1 MNNKRRL
8 FSTLLCVAALTAGLF
23 VSGCGSDKAGG
34 IGSVV
39 SSVVDGGSDEKAAA
53 KLNTLIDATNR
64 FNGDNATWGQNYADS
79 LAKLKGG
86 FQEGAIGRQPHYD
99 TLKDALEK
107 SKKEGST
114 FKDLDAER
122 DNLLN
127 VLNELVPVYKE
138 LTSYNDS
145 KAYMNDGGAKGKEL
159 AAKYVASVE
168 KFDAAYAKFS
178 DVLTKTNNEQTQ
190 KQVEKLK
197 KEGKKGYAA
206 AMESTLRLTNL
217 VENLEKAPQKAD
229 KAAVEKELSEIDALL
244 KSVNNDRGQVLA
256 DRYNSVVGSVRQV
269 LADSNENNLDE
280 MIQSFNAY
288 IDTYNST
295 NPEQFDGK

>member
-1 MNNKRRL
+1 M
-8 FSTLLCVAALTAGLF
+8 A
-23 VSGCGSDKAGG
+23 
-34 IGSVV
+34 
-39 SSVVDGGSDEKAAA
+39 
-53 KLNTLIDATNR
+53 
-64 FNGDNATWGQNYADS
+64 Q
-79 LAKLKGG
+79 LKGG
-86 FQEGAIGRQPHYD
+86 FQESAITNQPHYD
-99 TLKDALEK
+99 RLQDALEK

-138 LTSYNDS
+138 LTAYNDS

-244 KSVNNDRGQVLA
+244 KSVNNDRGQVLV

>member
-1 MNNKRRL
+1 M
-8 FSTLLCVAALTAGLF
+8 
-23 VSGCGSDKAGG
+23 
-34 IGSVV
+34 
-39 SSVVDGGSDEKAAA
+39 
-53 KLNTLIDATNR
+53 
-64 FNGDNATWGQNYADS
+64 
-79 LAKLKGG
+79 
-86 FQEGAIGRQPHYD
+86 
-99 TLKDALEK
+99 EK

-168 KFDAAYAKFS
+168 KFDAAYTKFS

-229 KAAVEKELSEIDALL
+229 KAAVEKELSESDALL

>member
-1 MNNKRRL
+1 M
-8 FSTLLCVAALTAGLF
+8 
-23 VSGCGSDKAGG
+23 
-34 IGSVV
+34 
-39 SSVVDGGSDEKAAA
+39 
-53 KLNTLIDATNR
+53 
-64 FNGDNATWGQNYADS
+64 
-79 LAKLKGG
+79 
-86 FQEGAIGRQPHYD
+86 
-99 TLKDALEK
+99 EK

-138 LTSYNDS
+138 LTAYNDS

-244 KSVNNDRGQVLA
+244 KSVNNDRGQVLV

>member
-1 MNNKRRL
+1 M
-8 FSTLLCVAALTAGLF
+8 
-23 VSGCGSDKAGG
+23 
-34 IGSVV
+34 
-39 SSVVDGGSDEKAAA
+39 
-53 KLNTLIDATNR
+53 
-64 FNGDNATWGQNYADS
+64 
-79 LAKLKGG
+79 
-86 FQEGAIGRQPHYD
+86 
-99 TLKDALEK
+99 EK

-114 FKDLDAER
+114 FKNLDAER

-168 KFDAAYAKFS
+168 KFDTAYAKFS
-178 DVLTKTNNEQTQ
+178 DVLTKTNDEQTQ
-190 KQVEKLK
+190 KQIEKLK

-229 KAAVEKELSEIDALL
+229 KAAVEKELSEIEALL

>member
-1 MNNKRRL
+1 M
-8 FSTLLCVAALTAGLF
+8 
-23 VSGCGSDKAGG
+23 
-34 IGSVV
+34 
-39 SSVVDGGSDEKAAA
+39 
-53 KLNTLIDATNR
+53 
-64 FNGDNATWGQNYADS
+64 
-79 LAKLKGG
+79 
-86 FQEGAIGRQPHYD
+86 
-99 TLKDALEK
+99 EK

-168 KFDAAYAKFS
+168 KFDTAYAKFS
-178 DVLTKTNNEQTQ
+178 DVLTKTNDEQTQ
-190 KQVEKLK
+190 KQIEKLK

-229 KAAVEKELSEIDALL
+229 KAAVEKELSEIEALL

-295 NPEQFDGK
+295 NPEQFDGKK

>member
-1 MNNKRRL
+1 MNNKRK
-8 FSTLLCVAALTAGLF
+8 FFTTLLCVATLTTGLLI
-23 VSGCGSDKAGG
+23 SGCSVNKVSNLGSA
-34 IGSVV
+34 V
-39 SSVVDGGSDEKAAA
+39 SSVVGDNDEKAAA
-53 KLNTLIDATNR
+53 KLNTLIDATNQ
-64 FNGDNATWGQNYADS
+64 FNSNNAAFAQFQADG
-79 LAKLKGG
+79 LAQLKGG
-86 FQEGAIGRQPHYD
+86 FQEGAITNQPHYD
-99 TLKDALEK
+99 RLQDALEK
-107 SKKEGST
+107 SKKEG
-114 FKDLDAER
+114 LDAER

>member
-1 MNNKRRL
+1 M
-8 FSTLLCVAALTAGLF
+8 AQ
-23 VSGCGSDKAGG
+23 
-34 IGSVV
+34 
-39 SSVVDGGSDEKAAA
+39 
-53 KLNTLIDATNR
+53 LN
-64 FNGDNATWGQNYADS
+64 
-79 LAKLKGG
+79 GG
-86 FQEGAIGRQPHYD
+86 FQEGAITNQPHYD
-99 TLKDALEK
+99 RLQDALEK

-217 VENLEKAPQKAD
+217 VENLERAPQKAD

>member
-1 MNNKRRL
+1 M
-8 FSTLLCVAALTAGLF
+8 
-23 VSGCGSDKAGG
+23 
-34 IGSVV
+34 
-39 SSVVDGGSDEKAAA
+39 
-53 KLNTLIDATNR
+53 
-64 FNGDNATWGQNYADS
+64 
-79 LAKLKGG
+79 
-86 FQEGAIGRQPHYD
+86 
-99 TLKDALEK
+99 EK

-138 LTSYNDS
+138 LTAYNDS

-168 KFDAAYAKFS
+168 KFDAAYTKFS

-244 KSVNNDRGQVLA
+244 KSVNNDRGQVLV

>member
-1 MNNKRRL
+1 M
-8 FSTLLCVAALTAGLF
+8 A
-23 VSGCGSDKAGG
+23 
-34 IGSVV
+34 
-39 SSVVDGGSDEKAAA
+39 
-53 KLNTLIDATNR
+53 
-64 FNGDNATWGQNYADS
+64 Q
-79 LAKLKGG
+79 LKGG
-86 FQEGAIGRQPHYD
+86 FQEGAITNQPHYD
-99 TLKDALEK
+99 RLQDDLEK

-138 LTSYNDS
+138 LNAYNDS
-145 KAYMNDGGAKGKEL
+145 KAYMNDGGAKGKDL

-168 KFDAAYAKFS
+168 KFDTAYAKFS

>member
-1 MNNKRRL
+1 L
-8 FSTLLCVAALTAGLF
+8 AQ
-23 VSGCGSDKAGG
+23 
-34 IGSVV
+34 
-39 SSVVDGGSDEKAAA
+39 
-53 KLNTLIDATNR
+53 LN
-64 FNGDNATWGQNYADS
+64 
-79 LAKLKGG
+79 GG
-86 FQEGAIGRQPHYD
+86 FQEGAITNQPHYD
-99 TLKDALEK
+99 RLQDALEK

-138 LTSYNDS
+138 LTAYNDS

-168 KFDAAYAKFS
+168 KFDAAYTKFS

-244 KSVNNDRGQVLA
+244 KSVNNDRGQVLV

>member
-1 MNNKRRL
+1 M
-8 FSTLLCVAALTAGLF
+8 
-23 VSGCGSDKAGG
+23 
-34 IGSVV
+34 
-39 SSVVDGGSDEKAAA
+39 
-53 KLNTLIDATNR
+53 
-64 FNGDNATWGQNYADS
+64 
-79 LAKLKGG
+79 
-86 FQEGAIGRQPHYD
+86 
-99 TLKDALEK
+99 EK

-244 KSVNNDRGQVLA
+244 KSVNNDRGQVLV

>member
-1 MNNKRRL
+1 M
-8 FSTLLCVAALTAGLF
+8 
-23 VSGCGSDKAGG
+23 
-34 IGSVV
+34 
-39 SSVVDGGSDEKAAA
+39 
-53 KLNTLIDATNR
+53 
-64 FNGDNATWGQNYADS
+64 
-79 LAKLKGG
+79 
-86 FQEGAIGRQPHYD
+86 
-99 TLKDALEK
+99 EK

-206 AMESTLRLTNL
+206 AMESTLRLSNL

>member
-1 MNNKRRL
+1 M
-8 FSTLLCVAALTAGLF
+8 
-23 VSGCGSDKAGG
+23 
-34 IGSVV
+34 
-39 SSVVDGGSDEKAAA
+39 
-53 KLNTLIDATNR
+53 
-64 FNGDNATWGQNYADS
+64 
-79 LAKLKGG
+79 
-86 FQEGAIGRQPHYD
+86 
-99 TLKDALEK
+99 
-107 SKKEGST
+107 
-114 FKDLDAER
+114 
-122 DNLLN
+122 
-127 VLNELVPVYKE
+127 PVYKE

-168 KFDAAYAKFS
+168 KFDTAYAKFS

-244 KSVNNDRGQVLA
+244 KSVNNDRGQVLV

>member
-1 MNNKRRL
+1 M
-8 FSTLLCVAALTAGLF
+8 AQ
-23 VSGCGSDKAGG
+23 
-34 IGSVV
+34 
-39 SSVVDGGSDEKAAA
+39 
-53 KLNTLIDATNR
+53 LN
-64 FNGDNATWGQNYADS
+64 
-79 LAKLKGG
+79 GG
-86 FQEGAIGRQPHYD
+86 FQEGAITNQPHYD
-99 TLKDALEK
+99 RLQDALEK

-145 KAYMNDGGAKGKEL
+145 KAYMNDGGVKGKEL

-168 KFDAAYAKFS
+168 KFDTAYAKFS

-206 AMESTLRLTNL
+206 AMESTLRLSNL

>member
-1 MNNKRRL
+1 M
-8 FSTLLCVAALTAGLF
+8 AQ
-23 VSGCGSDKAGG
+23 
-34 IGSVV
+34 
-39 SSVVDGGSDEKAAA
+39 
-53 KLNTLIDATNR
+53 LN
-64 FNGDNATWGQNYADS
+64 
-79 LAKLKGG
+79 GG
-86 FQEGAIGRQPHYD
+86 FQEGAITNQPHYD
-99 TLKDALEK
+99 RLQDALEK

-138 LTSYNDS
+138 LTAYNDS

>member
-1 MNNKRRL
+1 M
-8 FSTLLCVAALTAGLF
+8 AQ
-23 VSGCGSDKAGG
+23 
-34 IGSVV
+34 
-39 SSVVDGGSDEKAAA
+39 
-53 KLNTLIDATNR
+53 LN
-64 FNGDNATWGQNYADS
+64 
-79 LAKLKGG
+79 GG
-86 FQEGAIGRQPHYD
+86 FQEGAITNQPHYD
-99 TLKDALEK
+99 RLQDALEK

-295 NPEQFDGK
+295 NPEQFEGK

>member
-1 MNNKRRL
+1 MNNKRK
-8 FSTLLCVAALTAGLF
+8 FFTTLLCVATLTTGLLI
-23 VSGCGSDKAGG
+23 SGCSVNKVSNLGSAVA
-34 IGSVV
+34 SVV
-39 SSVVDGGSDEKAAA
+39 GDNDEKAAA
-53 KLNTLIDATNR
+53 KLNTLIDATNQ
-64 FNGDNATWGQNYADS
+64 FNSNNAAFAQFQADG
-79 LAKLKGG
+79 LAQLKGG
-86 FQEGAIGRQPHYD
+86 FQEGAITNQPHYD
-99 TLKDALEK
+99 RLQDALEK

-138 LTSYNDS
+138 LTAYNDS

>member
-1 MNNKRRL
+1 M
-8 FSTLLCVAALTAGLF
+8 
-23 VSGCGSDKAGG
+23 
-34 IGSVV
+34 
-39 SSVVDGGSDEKAAA
+39 
-53 KLNTLIDATNR
+53 
-64 FNGDNATWGQNYADS
+64 
-79 LAKLKGG
+79 
-86 FQEGAIGRQPHYD
+86 
-99 TLKDALEK
+99 EK
-107 SKKEGST
+107 SKKEGSIS
-114 FKDLDAER
+114 KDLDAER

-138 LTSYNDS
+138 LTAYNDS

-168 KFDAAYAKFS
+168 KFDTAYTKFS

-206 AMESTLRLTNL
+206 AMESTLRLSNL

>member
-1 MNNKRRL
+1 MNNKRK
-8 FSTLLCVAALTAGLF
+8 FFTTLLCVATLTTGLLI
-23 VSGCGSDKAGG
+23 SGCSVNKVSNLGSA
-34 IGSVV
+34 V
-39 SSVVDGGSDEKAAA
+39 SSVVGDNDEKAAA
-53 KLNTLIDATNR
+53 KLNTLIDATNQ
-64 FNGDNATWGQNYADS
+64 FNSNNAAF
-79 LAKLKGG
+79 AH
-86 FQEGAIGRQPHYD
+86 FQAGAITNQPHYD
-99 TLKDALEK
+99 RLQDALEK

-244 KSVNNDRGQVLA
+244 KSVNNDRGQVLV

>member
-1 MNNKRRL
+1 M
-8 FSTLLCVAALTAGLF
+8 
-23 VSGCGSDKAGG
+23 
-34 IGSVV
+34 
-39 SSVVDGGSDEKAAA
+39 
-53 KLNTLIDATNR
+53 
-64 FNGDNATWGQNYADS
+64 Q
-79 LAKLKGG
+79 
-86 FQEGAIGRQPHYD
+86 
-99 TLKDALEK
+99 DALEK

-138 LTSYNDS
+138 LTAYNDS

-168 KFDAAYAKFS
+168 KFDAAYTKFS

>member
-1 MNNKRRL
+1 M
-8 FSTLLCVAALTAGLF
+8 
-23 VSGCGSDKAGG
+23 
-34 IGSVV
+34 
-39 SSVVDGGSDEKAAA
+39 
-53 KLNTLIDATNR
+53 
-64 FNGDNATWGQNYADS
+64 
-79 LAKLKGG
+79 
-86 FQEGAIGRQPHYD
+86 
-99 TLKDALEK
+99 
-107 SKKEGST
+107 
-114 FKDLDAER
+114 
-122 DNLLN
+122 N
-127 VLNELVPVYKE
+127 VLNEVVPVYKE
-138 LTSYNDS
+138 LNAYNDS
-145 KAYMNDGGAKGKEL
+145 KAYMNDGGAKGKDL

-206 AMESTLRLTNL
+206 AMESTLRLSNL

-244 KSVNNDRGQVLA
+244 KSVNNDRGQVLV

-288 IDTYNST
+288 IGTYNST

>member
-1 MNNKRRL
+1 M
-8 FSTLLCVAALTAGLF
+8 
-23 VSGCGSDKAGG
+23 
-34 IGSVV
+34 
-39 SSVVDGGSDEKAAA
+39 
-53 KLNTLIDATNR
+53 
-64 FNGDNATWGQNYADS
+64 
-79 LAKLKGG
+79 
-86 FQEGAIGRQPHYD
+86 
-99 TLKDALEK
+99 EK

-168 KFDAAYAKFS
+168 KFDTAYTKFS

-206 AMESTLRLTNL
+206 AMESTLRLSNL

>member
-1 MNNKRRL
+1 M
-8 FSTLLCVAALTAGLF
+8 
-23 VSGCGSDKAGG
+23 
-34 IGSVV
+34 
-39 SSVVDGGSDEKAAA
+39 
-53 KLNTLIDATNR
+53 
-64 FNGDNATWGQNYADS
+64 
-79 LAKLKGG
+79 
-86 FQEGAIGRQPHYD
+86 
-99 TLKDALEK
+99 EK

-168 KFDAAYAKFS
+168 KFDTAYAKFS
-178 DVLTKTNNEQTQ
+178 DVLTKTNDEQTQ
-190 KQVEKLK
+190 KQIEKLK

-229 KAAVEKELSEIDALL
+229 KAAVEKELSEIEALL
-244 KSVNNDRGQVLA
+244 KSVNNDSGQVLA

>member
-1 MNNKRRL
+1 M
-8 FSTLLCVAALTAGLF
+8 
-23 VSGCGSDKAGG
+23 
-34 IGSVV
+34 
-39 SSVVDGGSDEKAAA
+39 
-53 KLNTLIDATNR
+53 
-64 FNGDNATWGQNYADS
+64 
-79 LAKLKGG
+79 
-86 FQEGAIGRQPHYD
+86 
-99 TLKDALEK
+99 EK

-229 KAAVEKELSEIDALL
+229 KAAVEKELSEIEALL

>member
-1 MNNKRRL
+1 MNNKRK
-8 FSTLLCVAALTAGLF
+8 FFTTLLCVATLTTGLLI
-23 VSGCGSDKAGG
+23 SGCSVNKVSNLGSA
-34 IGSVV
+34 V
-39 SSVVDGGSDEKAAA
+39 SSVVGDNDEKAAA
-53 KLNTLIDATNR
+53 KLNTLIDATNQ
-64 FNGDNATWGQNYADS
+64 FNSNNAAFAQFQADG
-79 LAKLKGG
+79 LAQLKGG
-86 FQEGAIGRQPHYD
+86 FQEGAITNQPHYD
-99 TLKDALEK
+99 RLQDALEK

-168 KFDAAYAKFS
+168 KFDTAYTKFS
-178 DVLTKTNNEQTQ
+178 DVLTKTNNEQT
-190 KQVEKLK
+190 
-197 KEGKKGYAA
+197 
-206 AMESTLRLTNL
+206 
-217 VENLEKAPQKAD
+217 PQKAD

>member
-1 MNNKRRL
+1 M
-8 FSTLLCVAALTAGLF
+8 
-23 VSGCGSDKAGG
+23 
-34 IGSVV
+34 
-39 SSVVDGGSDEKAAA
+39 
-53 KLNTLIDATNR
+53 
-64 FNGDNATWGQNYADS
+64 
-79 LAKLKGG
+79 
-86 FQEGAIGRQPHYD
+86 
-99 TLKDALEK
+99 EK

-145 KAYMNDGGAKGKEL
+145 KAYMNDGGAKGKDL

-168 KFDAAYAKFS
+168 KFDTAYAKFS

>member
-1 MNNKRRL
+1 M
-8 FSTLLCVAALTAGLF
+8 
-23 VSGCGSDKAGG
+23 
-34 IGSVV
+34 
-39 SSVVDGGSDEKAAA
+39 
-53 KLNTLIDATNR
+53 
-64 FNGDNATWGQNYADS
+64 
-79 LAKLKGG
+79 
-86 FQEGAIGRQPHYD
+86 
-99 TLKDALEK
+99 EK

-138 LTSYNDS
+138 LTAYNDS

-206 AMESTLRLTNL
+206 AMESTLRLSNL

-244 KSVNNDRGQVLA
+244 KSVNNDRGQVLV

>member
-1 MNNKRRL
+1 M
-8 FSTLLCVAALTAGLF
+8 
-23 VSGCGSDKAGG
+23 
-34 IGSVV
+34 
-39 SSVVDGGSDEKAAA
+39 
-53 KLNTLIDATNR
+53 
-64 FNGDNATWGQNYADS
+64 
-79 LAKLKGG
+79 
-86 FQEGAIGRQPHYD
+86 
-99 TLKDALEK
+99 EK

-138 LTSYNDS
+138 LTAYNDS

>member
-1 MNNKRRL
+1 M
-8 FSTLLCVAALTAGLF
+8 
-23 VSGCGSDKAGG
+23 
-34 IGSVV
+34 
-39 SSVVDGGSDEKAAA
+39 
-53 KLNTLIDATNR
+53 
-64 FNGDNATWGQNYADS
+64 
-79 LAKLKGG
+79 
-86 FQEGAIGRQPHYD
+86 
-99 TLKDALEK
+99 EK

-145 KAYMNDGGAKGKEL
+145 KAYMNDGGAKGKDL

>member
-1 MNNKRRL
+1 M
-8 FSTLLCVAALTAGLF
+8 
-23 VSGCGSDKAGG
+23 
-34 IGSVV
+34 
-39 SSVVDGGSDEKAAA
+39 
-53 KLNTLIDATNR
+53 
-64 FNGDNATWGQNYADS
+64 
-79 LAKLKGG
+79 
-86 FQEGAIGRQPHYD
+86 
-99 TLKDALEK
+99 EK

-138 LTSYNDS
+138 LTAYNDS

-168 KFDAAYAKFS
+168 KFDAAYTKFS